1 MGGGR
6 LVQIG
11 LGGLGCGGPGGE
23 QQRAVVVAVD
33 VNVVIKVSGAQID
46 AGAPLQGGEEG
57 HGDVGADARQH
68 RHAVVVLH
76 RWIQVVR
83 TVAIQVRRL
92 RARVFYQLER
102 GSLFVI
108 RPF

>member
-1 MGGGR
+1 M
-6 LVQIG
+6 
-11 LGGLGCGGPGGE
+11 
-23 QQRAVVVAVD
+23 VVAVD
-33 VNVVIKVSGAQID
+33 VNVVIKVSGAQVD

-57 HGDVGADARQH
+57 HGHVGADARQH

-92 RARVFYQLER
+92 RA
-102 GSLFVI
+102 SLLSVLSPGETKGAHLLLSNCTALWFFIYFFVD
-108 RPF
+108 FFFFA